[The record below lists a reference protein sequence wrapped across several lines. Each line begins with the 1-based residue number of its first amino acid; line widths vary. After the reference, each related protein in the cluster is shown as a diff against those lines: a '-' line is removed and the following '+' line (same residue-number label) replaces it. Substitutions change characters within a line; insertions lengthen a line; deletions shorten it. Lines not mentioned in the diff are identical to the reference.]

1 MKALSG
7 YAANIA
13 KALYTNAC
21 SLQIQVAFTGR
32 LGSGDKYA
40 ASSRLL
46 AAQTATQRDGFAC
59 DNPTVVGAIESRIGI
74 HHPGHD
80 LTVGIYIRR
89 RNIMLRTNDRSY
101 FCSIPAGDRKS
112 TRLNSSHVATSY
124 AVF

>member
-1 MKALSG
+1 MKALTG

-32 LGSGDKYA
+32 LGSGDKHA

-46 AAQTATQRDGFAC
+46 AAQTTTQRDGFAC
-59 DNPTVVGAIESRIGI
+59 DNPTIVGAIESRIGI
-74 HHPGHD
+74 HHPSHD

-89 RNIMLRTNDRSY
+89 RNIMLWTNDRPY
-101 FCSIPAGDRKS
+101 FRSIS
-112 TRLNSSHVATSY
+112 
-124 AVF
+124 AVERCQLQFGILLGLHGH

>member
-21 SLQIQVAFTGR
+21 SLQVQVAFTGR
-32 LGSGDKYA
+32 LGSGNKHT

-46 AAQTATQRDGFAC
+46 AAQTTTQRDGFAC

-89 RNIMLRTNDRSY
+89 RNIMLWTNDRPY
-101 FCSIPAGDRKS
+101 FRSISARSEERRVGKECSGGS
-112 TRLNSSHVATSY
+112 
-124 AVF
+124 